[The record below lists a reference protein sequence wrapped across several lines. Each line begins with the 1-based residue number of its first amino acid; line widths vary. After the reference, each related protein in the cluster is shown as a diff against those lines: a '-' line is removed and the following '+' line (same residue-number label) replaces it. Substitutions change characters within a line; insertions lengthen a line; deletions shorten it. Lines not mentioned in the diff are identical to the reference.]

1 MHKIKVFT
9 TFIPR
14 VYIYLSIY
22 TGKDKTYHF
31 SSHHK
36 ACQNNI
42 ERAMFS
48 GCGIRTLP
56 DDKEIAV
63 AKEDENI

>member
-1 MHKIKVFT
+1 MHEIKIFA
-9 TFIPR
+9 TFIPH
-14 VYIYLSIY
+14 IY
-22 TGKDKTYHF
+22 TLENIRLQTYHF

-42 ERAMFS
+42 ERGMFS
-48 GCGIRTLP
+48 GCGIHTLP